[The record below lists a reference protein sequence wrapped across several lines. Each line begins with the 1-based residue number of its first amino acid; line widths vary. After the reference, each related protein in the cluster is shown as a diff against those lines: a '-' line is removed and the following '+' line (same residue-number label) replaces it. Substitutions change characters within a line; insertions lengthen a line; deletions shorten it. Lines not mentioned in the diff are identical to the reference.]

1 MRGRLGKVHDRLR
14 AMQFGLL
21 RSPRSGADDQHI
33 DLHRVTV
40 VDRWIPL
47 ETAAYGT
54 RVARPARMT
63 MPASGS
69 DGSQLDQRVRS
80 VLGGHRLWPRTRR
93 AHGSVSGE
101 TRTPLRLSPPPQV
114 RGL

>member
-1 MRGRLGKVHDRLR
+1 MRGRLGKVLDHLH

-80 VLGGHRLWPRTRR
+80 VLGGHRLGQEPAGRM
-93 AHGSVSGE
+93 AA
-101 TRTPLRLSPPPQV
+101 
-114 RGL
+114 

>member
-1 MRGRLGKVHDRLR
+1 MRGRLGKVLDHLH

-54 RVARPARMT
+54 RVARPARTT
-63 MPASGS
+63 MLGLSGN
-69 DGSQLDQRVRS
+69 GSSL
-80 VLGGHRLWPRTRR
+80 
-93 AHGSVSGE
+93 A
-101 TRTPLRLSPPPQV
+101 
-114 RGL
+114 